1 MPFTELNEPNPQDP
15 YGVSKYEAEL
25 ALHRVAA
32 EMGLEIVIVRSP
44 LVYGP
49 GVEGNFSQLIKVI
62 ANGVPLPLASVH
74 NMRSFVALDN
84 LVDLIITCV
93 DHPAAAN
100 QTFLAGDGEDLST
113 TELLHRVGKA
123 LGKQAKLFP
132 VPVWLLKTVARLLGE
147 EDMAQRLC
155 DSLQVDISKAF
166 NFLGCRPPMSM
177 DDALKKM
184 ATAFLGRK

>member
-1 MPFTELNEPNPQDP
+1 
-15 YGVSKYEAEL
+15 
-25 ALHRVAA
+25 
-32 EMGLEIVIVRSP
+32 
-44 LVYGP
+44 
-49 GVEGNFSQLIKVI
+49 
-62 ANGVPLPLASVH
+62 LASVH
-74 NMRSFVALDN
+74 NLRSFVALDN

-132 VPVWLLKTVARLLGE
+132 VPVWLLKTVARLLGK

-166 NFLGCRPPMSM
+166 NFLGWRPPVNM

-184 ATAFLGRK
+184 AIAFWARK